1 MKKNL
6 SYLSA
11 ALCLFAAVATSASA
25 ATFLMRFEV
34 TNFGSLNDNPP
45 PTDPVTGTIMWEA
58 AEIHAPIL
66 SIDSIDMTIAGHPY
80 SIGEITYVPPGYPEY
95 DALIGG
101 SLSGPFTMNDRTDD
115 FWIRWET
122 GSLLPYDFAYTS
134 SATSGVWHTLDWG
147 GLNPSGSFSIIEV
160 PEPSTTAIWG
170 VFVFLAA
177 MLRSR
182 QRKSMSSSMPNPA
195 ASGNGATAL
204 MCHAGCQGLALPE
217 RYRSATES

>member
-11 ALCLFAAVATSASA
+11 AVCLFAAVATSASA

-101 SLSGPFTMNDRTDD
+101 SLSGPFTMSDRTDD

-160 PEPSTTAIWG
+160 PEPSTTAIIG
-170 VFVFLAA
+170 FLVFLAA
-177 MLRSR
+177 VLRISAPKQYGQLNAEPGGCR
-182 QRKSMSSSMPNPA
+182 QRRGA
-195 ASGNGATAL
+195 ASVPYRASRTR
-204 MCHAGCQGLALPE
+204 HA
-217 RYRSATES
+217 